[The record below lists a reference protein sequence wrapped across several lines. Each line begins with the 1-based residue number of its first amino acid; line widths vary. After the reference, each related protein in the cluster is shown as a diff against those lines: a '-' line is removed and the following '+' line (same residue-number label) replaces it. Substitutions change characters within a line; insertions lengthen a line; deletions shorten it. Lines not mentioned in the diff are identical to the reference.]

1 MGIKET
7 LVAAA
12 GKAAG
17 EVMKGLDGLF
27 TSDDERLGHQAKVQA
42 VMTDLTKAHLDA
54 AAADEAERTSRHAA
68 DMQSDS
74 WLSKNIRPL
83 TLVFLMLFYS
93 AIAITDSI
101 ATVKF
106 DVKPAYISLLETLMM
121 TAFGFYFVM
130 RGAEKIAKVPK
141 KQ

>member
-17 EVMKGLDGLF
+17 DVMKGLDGLF
-27 TSDDERLGHQAKVQA
+27 TSDDERLGHQATIQA
-42 VMTDLTKAHLDA
+42 AMNDLTKAHLDA
-54 AAADEAERTSRHAA
+54 AAADESERTDRHQT
-68 DMQSDS
+68 DMKSDS
-74 WLSKNIRPL
+74 WMSKNIRPV
-83 TLVFLMLFYS
+83 TLIFLMGFYTV
-93 AIAITDSI
+93 IAITDSI
-101 ATVKF
+101 GTLAF

-130 RGAEKIAKVPK
+130 RGAEKITKIARKT
-141 KQ
+141 

>member
-1 MGIKET
+1 MGLKDT

-12 GKAAG
+12 GNAAAQIMG
-17 EVMKGLDGLF
+17 GLDGLF
-27 TSDDERLGHQAKVQA
+27 TSDDERLGHQTKIQGI
-42 VMTDLTKAHLDA
+42 MNDLTKAHLDA
-54 AAADEAERTSRHAA
+54 AAAQEKERTARHEA

-83 TLVFLMLFYS
+83 TLVFLMGFYTI
-93 AIAITDSI
+93 IAITDSI
-101 ATVKF
+101 GTLAF

-130 RGAEKIAKVPK
+130 RGAEKITKIRK
-141 KQ
+141 